1 MIRRIALWLAAAG
14 VALPFAVALTRH
26 SDAEHWWFDLPL
38 WLLVAL
44 IFAAAAFAAR
54 RIAGFWRGAWLSA
67 GFSVVFLALALLD
80 SVRAE
85 SYTFA
90 DPATDL
96 ALLFIVFYAAVAAT
110 RLSVIAGRI
119 VLLVPLLG
127 LLVPAVLRAGHA
139 SSFGSEIGAEGYR
152 AILQTN
158 PGEVLEFL
166 GRFIGGGTFL
176 MAIAAVAL
184 ALAAAWFALPVLIP
198 GEGLAWS
205 GCFALAAAGVA
216 YENAALVGERFQG
229 YRETVAYMADMSE
242 YRALREA
249 RRRPGAQPPGVTQRG
264 PLAGQ
269 PQTYVFVI
277 GESLSR
283 NHMSLYGYWRET
295 TPQLARLAPELAVFT
310 DVISPHSHTDP
321 SLERVLTLAND
332 ANGLT
337 FADPRNYSLV
347 ELLRAAGFTTWWIS
361 NQNTF
366 GPWDN
371 KTAVLAHDA
380 ERVRYLNQGTGA
392 FVTGAHDEV
401 LLEPLAAA
409 LADPA
414 PRKAIFLH
422 FLGNHW
428 DYSKRYP
435 SGRAA
440 FVAPPTAREIGA
452 WRDVH
457 SRRNIDHYDNA
468 VRYHDHLVAQVI
480 ERLRGMQQPA
490 ALVMF
495 ADHGESV
502 YAGRFHNWRE
512 FTRDHLEVPLI
523 LWFSPRYLSAAGG
536 TLERA
541 RGAAR
546 LPFALEDLPH
556 LVGDLAQL
564 DSPLLERVRSPLSP
578 DYAAPKARRVF
589 QGQLVYEEADEPLL
603 NAQRSLK
610 ALEDFKAQ
618 LWAHRVN
625 TLGKMMEAVRLFDGV
640 EIDVVF
646 DAATGELLVNH
657 PPQAPSGLTLDQQLA
672 YASRLAP
679 KLALWLDVKNFSE
692 ANAAGVVQALKRLD
706 ARHSIRGRALVET
719 DHTGPAAALL
729 RSAGFTSGYY
739 LPTALVTSHAGCD
752 AAADLENM
760 LAARRFAAVT
770 YDFRGRRWVERCL
783 GNAIRRLGLA
793 TYTWDVERS
802 LSDRGYPGP
811 DEDRKRLYPRVAG
824 ILLSFRSLFDDYR
837 SITSIPAPSR

>member
-1 MIRRIALWLAAAG
+1 MISRMAPWLAAAG
-14 VALPFAVALTRH
+14 VALPFAVALAQH

-44 IFAAAAFAAR
+44 IFAAAAFVAR
-54 RIAGFWRGAWLSA
+54 RIAGLRRGVWLSA
-67 GFSVVFLALALLD
+67 GFAAVFLALAALD
-80 SVRAE
+80 FVRAQR
-85 SYTFA
+85 YALA

-127 LLVPAVLRAGHA
+127 LLVPAVVRAGHA
-139 SSFGSEIGAEGYR
+139 SNFGSEIGAEGYR

-158 PGEVLEFL
+158 PGEVLEFF
-166 GRFIGGGTFL
+166 GRFISGGTFF
-176 MAIAAVAL
+176 MVIAAVAL

-205 GCFALAAAGVA
+205 GGFALAAAALA
-216 YENAALVGERFQG
+216 YENAVLVGERFQG
-229 YRETVAYMADMSE
+229 YREAVAYMADMSE

-249 RRRPGAQPPGVTQRG
+249 RRRTGAPPRVTQQG

-310 DVISPHSHTDP
+310 DVISPHSHTDA

-332 ANGLT
+332 TNRFT

-371 KTAVLAHDA
+371 QTAVLARDA
-380 ERVRYLNQGTGA
+380 ERVRYLNQGSGA
-392 FVTGAHDEV
+392 FVTGAYDEV
-401 LLEPLAAA
+401 LIEPLGAA

-428 DYSKRYP
+428 EYSKRYP
-435 SGRAA
+435 AGHTA
-440 FVAPPTAREIGA
+440 FVAPPTEREIGA
-452 WRDVH
+452 WRNVH
-457 SRRNIDHYDNA
+457 SSPKSIDHYDNA
-468 VRYHDHLVAQVI
+468 VRYHDHLVVQVI
-480 ERLRGMQQPA
+480 ERLRGLQQPA

-523 LWFSPRYLSAAGG
+523 LWFSPRYRSAAGG

-556 LVGDLAQL
+556 LVGDLAHL
-564 DSPLLERVRSPLSP
+564 DSPLLERRRSPLSP
-578 DYAAPKARRVF
+578 DYAAPKTRRAF
-589 QGQLVYEEADEPLL
+589 HSQLVYEEADEPLL

-610 ALEDFKAQ
+610 RLAPFKPQ

-640 EIDVVF
+640 EIDVVL
-646 DAATGELLVNH
+646 DGATGELLVNH
-657 PPQAPSGLTLDQQLA
+657 PPAAPSGLTLDQQLA
-672 YASRLAP
+672 YAGRLAP
-679 KLALWLDVKNFSE
+679 KLALWLDVKNLSE
-692 ANAAGVVQALKRLD
+692 ANAAGVVAALKRLD

-739 LPTALVTSHAGCD
+739 LPTALVTSRAGCD
-752 AAADLENM
+752 AAAELENM
-760 LAARRFAAVT
+760 LVARRFTAVT

-783 GNAIRRLGLA
+783 GDAIRRLGLS

-802 LSDRGYPGP
+802 LSDRDYPAP
-811 DEDRKRLYPRVAG
+811 DDDRKRLYPSTTGV
-824 ILLSFRSLFDDYR
+824 LLSFRSLFDDWR

>member
-1 MIRRIALWLAAAG
+1 MIRRIALCLAAAG
-14 VALPFAVALTRH
+14 VALPFALALGLH
-26 SDAEHWWFDLPL
+26 SDGGDWRLELPL

-44 IFAAAAFAAR
+44 IFVAAAFAAR
-54 RIAGFWRGAWLSA
+54 HLAGFPRGAWLSA
-67 GFSVVFLALALLD
+67 GFAVVFLALALLD
-80 SVRAE
+80 FVRAE
-85 SYTFA
+85 RYTLA

-96 ALLFIVFYAAVAAT
+96 ALLFIVFYAALALT

-119 VLLVPLLG
+119 VLLVPLLA
-127 LLVPAVLRAGHA
+127 LLVPAVVRAGHA

-166 GRFIGGGTFL
+166 GRFIGGGTLL

-184 ALAAAWFALPVLIP
+184 ALAAAWLALPVLLP

-205 GCFALAAAGVA
+205 GCLALVAAGVA
-216 YENAALVGERFQG
+216 YENAVLVGERFQG
-229 YRETVAYMADMSE
+229 YREAVGYMAEIRE

-249 RRRPGAQPPGVTQRG
+249 RRRPGLPPRVAQQGA
-264 PLAGQ
+264 LAGQ

-310 DVISPHSHTDP
+310 DVISPHSHTDA

-332 ANGLT
+332 ANRFTL
-337 FADPRNYSLV
+337 ADPRNYSLV

-371 KTAVLAHDA
+371 QTAVLAHDA
-380 ERVRYLNQGTGA
+380 ERVRYLNQGSGA
-392 FVTGAHDEV
+392 FVTGAYDEV
-401 LLEPLAAA
+401 LIEPLAAA

-428 DYSKRYP
+428 EYSKRYP
-435 SGRAA
+435 PGRSA

-452 WRDVH
+452 WRGVH
-457 SRRNIDHYDNA
+457 SSPKNVDHYDNA
-468 VRYHDHLVAQVI
+468 VHYHDHLVAEVI
-480 ERLRGMQQPA
+480 ERLRGLQEPT

-502 YAGRFHNWRE
+502 YAERFHNWRE

-523 LWFSPRYLSAAGG
+523 LWLSPRYRSAAGE

-541 RGAAR
+541 RAAAR

-556 LVGDLAQL
+556 LVGDLAHL
-564 DSPLLERVRSPLSP
+564 DSPLLERRRSPLSP
-578 DYAAPKARRVF
+578 DYDAPKSRRAF
-589 QGQLVYEEADEPLL
+589 HSQLVYEEADEPLL
-603 NAQRSLK
+603 NAQRALK
-610 ALEDFKAQ
+610 ALAAFKTR

-646 DAATGELLVNH
+646 DAASGELLVNH
-657 PPQAPSGLTLDQQLA
+657 PPQPPSGLTLEQQLA
-672 YASRLAP
+672 YAGRWAP
-679 KLALWLDVKNFSE
+679 KLALWLDIKNFSE
-692 ANAAGVVQALKRLD
+692 ANAAGVVEALKRLD
-706 ARHSIRGRALVET
+706 AQHSIRGRALVET

-739 LPTALVTSHAGCD
+739 LPTALVTSHEGCD
-752 AAADLENM
+752 AAARLESM

-770 YDFRGRRWVERCL
+770 YDFRGHRWVERCL
-783 GNAIRRLGLA
+783 GNAIGRLGLA

-802 LSDRGYPGP
+802 LSERTHPAP
-811 DEDRKRLYPRVAG
+811 DEDRKRLYPRTAG
-824 ILLSFRSLFDDYR
+824 ILLSFRSLFDDWR
-837 SITSIPAPSR
+837 SITSIPAPAR